1 VGNIIGY
8 LNNVVTHHKYHM
20 SVSVNVLSIKIGKMF
35 KYGAEGLNRWVL
47 VLSDDPGWLWQ
58 GNGTCVFV
66 QRI

>member
-1 VGNIIGY
+1 
-8 LNNVVTHHKYHM
+8 M